1 MTATRVADPAGLL
14 GESLAEA
21 SAGRNPGR
29 RGSARVSTAWPPPAG
44 PGPEGRVRHP
54 GRAPVPPPAEPGP
67 AGSSLAAVL
76 RRARRARPPGPAGS
90 GLVGS
95 RAAQG
100 VVRSAPMLSA

>member
-29 RGSARVSTAWPPPAG
+29 RGSARVSTTWPPPAG

-76 RRARRARPPGPAGS
+76 RRGRRSWRQPDG
-90 GLVGS
+90 
-95 RAAQG
+95 
-100 VVRSAPMLSA
+100 

>member
-44 PGPEGRVRHP
+44 PGP
-54 GRAPVPPPAEPGP
+54 